1 MQEAAMNRPLYS
13 RSRFVLMMT
22 VVLGLGL
29 ISADAEAKKKRKGG
43 APTHIRMTGVK
54 SFDKVFKQARKA
66 NNKLK
71 AAQSDL
77 RQSKVALRS
86 ALGLSKRATYVQ
98 GLRELKRRADGKLR
112 IWVDGGRVQ
121 LKATD
126 AIPSDVRKGVDA
138 VNELTR
144 SIPSAV
150 RNLNGVRKEST
161 KMFKKAQRFPS
172 NMQRELGQQGI
183 DGLWDLLFRAP
194 KITRKT
200 IHNVRVIG
208 AMPKR
213 AAQTSSELVQVSTT
227 IKDIF

>member
-1 MQEAAMNRPLYS
+1 MTRSISS
-13 RSRFVLMMT
+13 RSRFVFMMGA
-22 VVLGLGL
+22 VLGLGL
-29 ISADAEAKKKRKGG
+29 MSADAEAKKKRKKG

-54 SFDKVFKQARKA
+54 SFDTVFKQARKA

-77 RQSKVALRS
+77 RESKVALRA
-86 ALGLSKRATYVQ
+86 ALGLSKRSTYEQ

-112 IWVDGGRVQ
+112 VWIDGGRVQ
-121 LKATD
+121 LKASD
-126 AIPSDVRKGVDA
+126 AVPSDVRKGVEA
-138 VNELTR
+138 VNKLTR

-161 KMFKKAQRFPS
+161 QMFKKAQRFPS
-172 NMQRELGQQGI
+172 NMQRELGRQGI

-213 AAQTSSELVQVSTT
+213 AAKTSAELVQVSTT

>member
-1 MQEAAMNRPLYS
+1 MTRRISS
-13 RSRFVLMMT
+13 RTRFVIMIIASLGIGLM
-22 VVLGLGL
+22 
-29 ISADAEAKKKRKGG
+29 SADAEAKKKRNKG

-71 AAQSDL
+71 EAQSDL
-77 RQSKVALRS
+77 RESKVALRS
-86 ALGLSKRATYVQ
+86 ALGLSKRSTYVQ

-112 IWVDGGRVQ
+112 VWVDGGRVQ

-126 AIPSDVRKGVDA
+126 AIPSDVQKGVDA

-150 RNLNGVRKEST
+150 RNLNGVRKESA
-161 KMFKKAQRFPS
+161 KMFKKAKRFPN

-200 IHNVRVIG
+200 LHNVRVIG

-213 AAQTSSELVQVSTT
+213 AANTSAELVQVSTT

>member
-1 MQEAAMNRPLYS
+1 MTRRISS
-13 RSRFVLMMT
+13 RTRFVIMIIASLGIGLM
-22 VVLGLGL
+22 
-29 ISADAEAKKKRKGG
+29 SADAEAKKKRKKG

-71 AAQSDL
+71 EAQSDL
-77 RQSKVALRS
+77 RESKVALRS
-86 ALGLSKRATYVQ
+86 ALGLSKRSTYVQ

-112 IWVDGGRVQ
+112 VWVDGGRVQ

-126 AIPSDVRKGVDA
+126 AIPSDVQKGVDA

-150 RNLNGVRKEST
+150 RNLNGVRKESA
-161 KMFKKAQRFPS
+161 KMFKKAKRFPN

-200 IHNVRVIG
+200 LHNVRVIG

-213 AAQTSSELVQVSTT
+213 AANTSAELVQVSTT